1 MPRGLDFPGAC
12 NLPST
17 YPRSSVLPPFDSSD
31 SYLDSIKLQIPKC
44 KQDDSAK
51 RVQKAREKPWARSWM

>member
-44 KQDDSAK
+44 KQDDAAK